1 MVFCFVQKKNFGLHK
16 SSNIFFCRAEREI
29 VFPEFNIR
37 LYDKNSESDYYFPP
51 TKIRIFFFSNTGNQ
65 NIFLEK
71 NHNPSF
77 KLNGRSLIKRKN
89 TLSKNVASSS
99 DHPIKQE
106 YNRVRNKVKGAVN
119 KMKKKFE
126 KYLCENAKK
135 NSKAI
140 RSYIKS
146 KSKTRE
152 GIGDLHIDPED
163 TNSEKTNVNKKKANF
178 LSDYFSSVFTNE
190 PLGGITTNDTS

>member
-1 MVFCFVQKKNFGLHK
+1 MTKILNQI
-16 SSNIFFCRAEREI
+16 IFFSSI
-29 VFPEFNIR
+29 
-37 LYDKNSESDYYFPP
+37 
-51 TKIRIFFFSNTGNQ
+51 KIRIFFFSNTGNQ

-71 NHNPSF
+71 KHNPPF

-126 KYLCENAKK
+126 NDLYGNAKK
-135 NSKAI
+135 NPKAI
-140 RSYIKS
+140 RSYITS

-152 GIGDLHIDPED
+152 GIGDLDIDPD
-163 TNSEKTNVNKKKANF
+163 ANP
-178 LSDYFSSVFTNE
+178 E
-190 PLGGITTNDTS
+190 